1 MNSNLLVQR
10 SLRTQIILFSLLI
23 FFLTLGLGLFSFSKL
38 NEVNEASAD
47 IRGHWLQSTLLLGDL
62 NNDTSDYRAAEAN
75 LILSENPSVEKS
87 AREEIITLKEIISLT
102 EKKYQTMKHGPAELK
117 TFQEFEQDWEKYKK
131 TSDEVLS
138 LYKNGKADQARKL
151 YMGQSRID
159 FATASTSLS
168 TLTSQTVK
176 GASSASD
183 YAANIYSQAQKLI
196 LLAFLVTI
204 FCIAYLLYY
213 IRTKIALPL
222 LALADKMRALAANQ
236 TDIEIKGTDRPDE
249 IGEMS
254 RAVVIFQKNA
264 IALSQSQLK
273 LIEQA
278 SSLEEKLHL
287 EQRMTELQ
295 RNFISMV
302 SHEFRTPLTI
312 IDGQAQRLIK
322 LREPISSHDIVERA
336 HKIRNSVKRVTKVME
351 NIITS
356 SSLYD
361 GTSQLPFAP
370 RKLDPCKLIADVCR
384 INEENN
390 PQCQIRFDYDEQPM
404 LVFGDQDLL
413 FLIFSN
419 LISNAIKYSNAD
431 KEIRVTAYAAGDF
444 AVITIEDKGIGIP
457 EKDMAQ
463 LFERYHRGSN
473 VTGIG
478 GTGIGLHLVKMAIS
492 LHEGDIQVQSKEGAG
507 SRFIVR
513 LPLAN

>member
-1 MNSNLLVQR
+1 
-10 SLRTQIILFSLLI
+10 
-23 FFLTLGLGLFSFSKL
+23 
-38 NEVNEASAD
+38 
-47 IRGHWLQSTLLLGDL
+47 
-62 NNDTSDYRAAEAN
+62 
-75 LILSENPSVEKS
+75 
-87 AREEIITLKEIISLT
+87 
-102 EKKYQTMKHGPAELK
+102 
-117 TFQEFEQDWEKYKK
+117 
-131 TSDEVLS
+131 
-138 LYKNGKADQARKL
+138 
-151 YMGQSRID
+151 
-159 FATASTSLS
+159 
-168 TLTSQTVK
+168 
-176 GASSASD
+176 
-183 YAANIYSQAQKLI
+183 
-196 LLAFLVTI
+196 
-204 FCIAYLLYY
+204 
-213 IRTKIALPL
+213 
-222 LALADKMRALAANQ
+222 
-236 TDIEIKGTDRPDE
+236 
-249 IGEMS
+249 
-254 RAVVIFQKNA
+254 
-264 IALSQSQLK
+264 
-273 LIEQA
+273 
-278 SSLEEKLHL
+278 
-287 EQRMTELQ
+287 MTELQ

-370 RKLDPCKLIADVCR
+370 SKLDPCKLIADVCR

-431 KEIRVTAYAAGDF
+431 KEVRITAYAAGDF